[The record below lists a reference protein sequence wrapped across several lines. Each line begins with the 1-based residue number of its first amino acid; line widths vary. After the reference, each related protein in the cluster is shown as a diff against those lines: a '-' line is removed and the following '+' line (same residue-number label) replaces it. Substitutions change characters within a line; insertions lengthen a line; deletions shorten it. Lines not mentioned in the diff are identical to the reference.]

1 MKLDQNRQFPEICK
15 MPEKYGERNKKQ
27 EYNILLVLGTL
38 IALGPFSIDAYLP
51 GFENIAKDFNTSIGQ
66 VGLTLTS
73 YFIGISIGQLA
84 YGPIMDKFGRKKPL
98 LIGLGIY
105 FLSAISCMVSPNLEW
120 LIISRFFLAVGAAAG
135 MVAAKAIVRDVFP
148 LNEVAGAIS
157 VLMLIMG
164 GAPIIAP
171 TVGSLII
178 ESFGWEMIFLFL
190 AVFCLLMIFSVT
202 RFLPESIVPDKL
214 VDLKPKQVAIKY
226 FGILTHPRFWS
237 FAFSGSFAVGAM
249 FAYISAAPKLFMEN
263 YDLSQKEF
271 GLLFGLNAGGL
282 ILGSQINRLFLRKFS
297 TLDITVFNSIVLVI
311 LSSGFL
317 VSAIFQPGFLVTVV
331 LLFLILFLL
340 GFQNPNT
347 TALSLAPFEKKAGR
361 ASALIG
367 SLKMILG
374 ALTSFAVSLF
384 DTSSSIPL
392 AVVLLSCFVLSSLL
406 LLQFT
411 FREKTNPGLSE
422 A

>member
-1 MKLDQNRQFPEICK
+1 MIKNSE
-15 MPEKYGERNKKQ
+15 GRNKKQ
-27 EYNILLVLGTL
+27 EYIILLVLGTL

-51 GFENIAKDFNTSIGQ
+51 GFESIAMDFNTSISQ
-66 VGLTLTS
+66 IGLTLTS
-73 YFIGISIGQLA
+73 YFVGISLGQLA

-105 FLSAISCMVSPNLEW
+105 LLSAISCMFSPDLEW

-135 MVAAKAIVRDVFP
+135 MVAAKAIVRDIFP
-148 LNEVAGAIS
+148 VNEVAGAIS

-178 ESFGWEMIFLFL
+178 DSFGWEMIFLFL
-190 AVFCLLMIFSVT
+190 AIFCALMIISVT
-202 RFLPESIVPDKL
+202 KFLPESIVPDRK

-226 FGILTHPRFWS
+226 FGILTHPKFSS
-237 FAFSGSFAVGAM
+237 FAFSGSFDIGAM
-249 FAYISAAPKLFMEN
+249 FAYISDAPKLFMGN
-263 YDLSQKEF
+263 FDLSQKEF
-271 GLLFGLNAGGL
+271 GILFGLNAGGL
-282 ILGSQINRLFLRKFS
+282 ILGSQINRLFLRKFT
-297 TLDITVFNSIVLVI
+297 TLQITLFNSVI
-311 LSSGFL
+311 LVGLAGLFLLNSIFGGGF
-317 VSAIFQPGFLVTVV
+317 FTTVI

-347 TALSLAPFEKKAGR
+347 TALSLEPFKKKAGR

-374 ALTSFAVSLF
+374 ALTSFIISLF
-384 DTSSSIPL
+384 PTSSAIPL
-392 AVVLLSCFVLSSLL
+392 AVILLTCLFISFLL
-406 LLQFT
+406 LYLFSKK
-411 FREKTNPGLSE
+411 EKKSLSLS
-422 A
+422 AT

>member
-1 MKLDQNRQFPEICK
+1 MNRIT
-15 MPEKYGERNKKQ
+15 GERNKKQ
-27 EYNILLVLGTL
+27 EYIILLVLGTL

-51 GFENIAKDFNTSIGQ
+51 GFSSIAEEFNTSISEI
-66 VGLTLTS
+66 GLTLTS

-105 FLSAISCMVSPNLEW
+105 FLSAISCMYSPNLGW
-120 LIISRFFLAVGAAAG
+120 LIVSRFFLAIGAAAG
-135 MVAAKAIVRDVFP
+135 MVAAKAVVRDIFP
-148 LNEVAGAIS
+148 VHEVAGAIS

-171 TVGSLII
+171 TVGSFII
-178 ESFGWEMIFLFL
+178 DAFGWEMIFLFL
-190 AVFCLLMIFSVT
+190 ASFCLIMIISVS
-202 RFLPESIVPDKL
+202 RFLPESIVPDKM

-226 FGILTHPRFWS
+226 FGILTHPKFWS
-237 FAFSGSFAVGAM
+237 FAFAGSFAIGAM
-249 FAYISAAPKLFMEN
+249 FAYISDAPKLFMGN
-263 YDLSQKEF
+263 FGLSQKEF

-297 TLDITVFNSIVLVI
+297 ALQITLFNSVVLVL
-311 LSSGFL
+311 LSS
-317 VSAIFQPGFLVTVV
+317 
-331 LLFLILFLL
+331 LFLINSIFEFGFIPTAVLIFLMLFLL

-347 TALSLAPFEKKAGR
+347 TALSLEPFEKKAGR

-374 ALTSFAVSLF
+374 AFTSFLISLF
-384 DTSSSIPL
+384 HTNSSVPL
-392 AVVLLSCFVLSSLL
+392 AIILLSCLFVSFALL
-406 LLQFT
+406 
-411 FREKTNPGLSE
+411 FRFSQKERRSPELTE

>member
-1 MKLDQNRQFPEICK
+1 MHHKSQ
-15 MPEKYGERNKKQ
+15 ERNKKQ
-27 EYNILLVLGTL
+27 EYIILLVLGTL

-51 GFENIAKDFNTSIGQ
+51 GFESIAKDFNTSISQ
-66 VGLTLTS
+66 IGLTLTS

-105 FLSAISCMVSPNLEW
+105 FLSALSCMVSPNLEW
-120 LIISRFFLAVGAAAG
+120 LIVSRFFLAVGAAAG

-148 LNEVAGAIS
+148 VHEVAGAIS

-171 TVGSLII
+171 TVGSFII
-178 ESFGWEMIFLFL
+178 DSFGWQMIFLFL

-202 RFLPESIVPDKL
+202 RLLPESIVPDKL

-226 FGILTHPRFWS
+226 FGILTHSKFWS
-237 FAFSGSFAVGAM
+237 FAFSGSFAIGAM
-249 FAYISAAPKLFMEN
+249 FAYISDAPKLFMGN
-263 YDLSQKEF
+263 FDLTQKEF

-282 ILGSQINRLFLRKFS
+282 ILGSQINRLFLKRFS
-297 TLDITVFNSIVLVI
+297 TLQITLFNSAVLVI
-311 LSSGFL
+311 LSATFLLIALLKLGFL
-317 VSAIFQPGFLVTVV
+317 PTTIV
-331 LLFLILFLL
+331 LFFMLFLL

-347 TALSLAPFEKKAGR
+347 TALSLEPFEKKAGR

-374 ALTSFAVSLF
+374 ALTSFIISLF
-384 DTSSSIPL
+384 HTSSSVPL
-392 AVVLLSCFVLSSLL
+392 AVILFSCLFVSFLL
-406 LLQFT
+406 L
-411 FREKTNPGLSE
+411 FRYSNKTKVNIRLE
-422 A
+422 DA